1 MNKAQKAII
10 IAYEK
15 GYRVLEDG
23 VFISPKGVPL
33 KTKLIRGKYE
43 CYSLKIGDNAIAN
56 LMIHRLC
63 AYQKFGDLLFK
74 ADCVRHLDGNSLN
87 NSWNNIAIGTIKDN
101 VHDIP
106 KKKRIWIGENASKY
120 TIKWDREKIEEYYNK
135 THSCKETMNYFGI
148 SKSSLWRVLHRKT
161 YNKNP
166 NSHKN
171 SNDII

>member
-87 NSWNNIAIGTIKDN
+87 NSWDNIAIGTIKDN

-135 THSCKETMNYFGI
+135 THSYKETMNHFGI

-171 SNDII
+171 SNYII